1 MLCLLVWY
9 FSLVSVLSGLEEG
22 MLKGKCV
29 IYDSYIYTIMHI
41 GFIFLGFIVIVIINV
56 IIYVYVYVFMCLV
69 SFLNL
74 LNLVASN
81 VCFAM
86 FYLFPLIINQ
96 SINYLCMC
104 FSNNVLDSYFVHL
117 LASLITR
124 FVFLFLFCFWYYLG
138 TVFVLH

>member
-1 MLCLLVWY
+1 MFLV
-9 FSLVSVLSGLEEG
+9 E
-22 MLKGKCV
+22 V
-29 IYDSYIYTIMHI
+29 IIVK
-41 GFIFLGFIVIVIINV
+41 FFPFLGWQKGNILVIL
-56 IIYVYVYVFMCLV
+56 LV

-124 FVFLFLFCFWYYLG
+124 FVFLFLFCF
-138 TVFVLH
+138 